1 MQNDDL
7 LSMTPI
13 EREEERRK
21 CGEQR
26 EILSAKFAHSEE
38 NLTEAARSEL
48 VNFGYA
54 LCPLNERIATID
66 DLEETRNSHFF
77 STRPQAG

>member
-38 NLTEAARSEL
+38 NLTEA
-48 VNFGYA
+48 VQ
-54 LCPLNERIATID
+54 I
-66 DLEETRNSHFF
+66 
-77 STRPQAG
+77 